1 MPRINLASLL
11 SVLLFT
17 LGASGLSTATVTY
30 AVGTCKPGLNSF
42 GIISAAL
49 AATPPPNV
57 VLVCPGTYREQVQI
71 TQPVTL
77 QGVSSGDSAQA
88 IIAPPPN
95 GLVVNAM
102 DDLGDPIAAQVYI
115 WIDPTAVESQIQNVV
130 VDGAGNGVTALPP
143 YVVGIFVQNTSATI
157 NHVTTRNQTGNG
169 HGVGIWLEGG
179 LLLPAVTVENS
190 SIHGFDLY
198 GVWTQTNA
206 AASQLTATISGNDVN
221 GSFSSANPG
230 PPQTGMLIN
239 SGTTNTVT
247 GNVVA
252 GLATG
257 IWTEGTATGTI
268 SGNTLLDDSTGILL
282 DADGVSATSNKIYDT
297 CPAGAVAGSCRGIQ
311 VNTPVPAVQKNTI
324 TNSTVGIEFNCVANP
339 NVNSNTITDAT
350 IGLDQIPTGTTSTNS
365 FFDVFT
371 RSERKAGCVAGA
383 AR

>member
-1 MPRINLASLL
+1 MPRINLAKLL

-30 AVGTCKPGLNSF
+30 VVGNCKPGLPSF
-42 GIISAAL
+42 ATISAAL

-57 VLVCPGTYREQVQI
+57 VFVCPGTYHEQVQI
-71 TQPVTL
+71 TQPVNL
-77 QGVSSGDSAQA
+77 QGVATGDSAEV

-95 GLVVNAM
+95 GLVVNAT
-102 DDLGDPIAAQVYI
+102 DDLGDPIAAQVYL
-115 WIDPTAVESQIQNVV
+115 WIDPTAVESQIQNIVI
-130 VDGAGNGVTALPP
+130 DGAGNGITAFPP
-143 YVVGIFVQNTSATI
+143 YVVGIFVQNTPATI

-169 HGVGIWLEGG
+169 SGVGIWLEGG
-179 LLLPAVTVENS
+179 LLLPAIKVENS

-221 GSFSSANPG
+221 GSFSSVNPG
-230 PPQTGMLIN
+230 PVGMLIN
-239 SGTTNTVT
+239 SGTTNTIS

-257 IWTEGTATGTI
+257 IWTEGSATGTI
-268 SGNTLLDDSTGILL
+268 SGNTLLDDSIGILL
-282 DADGVSATSNKIYDT
+282 DADGVSATSNKIYAT
-297 CPAGAVAGSCRGIQ
+297 CPGGAATGSCQGIQ
-311 VNTPVPAVQKNTI
+311 INSAVPAVQKNTI
-324 TNSTVGIEFNCVANP
+324 TNSTFGIEFNCVANP

-350 IGLDQIPTGTTSTNS
+350 VGLDHVPAGTTSDNS

-371 RSERKAGCVAGA
+371 RLTRKAGCAAGA
-383 AR
+383 ARK